1 MSKALTTRTVE
12 SVRATDERREIPDGL
27 LRGLYLIIQPKPSGA
42 RSWAVRYRHNGR
54 PRKHTLG
61 TYPALDLGAARDA
74 AAKALRAVQEGRD
87 PGQEKQQARSELPD
101 TVGAV
106 VAEFIANHVKRN
118 TRASSAAATERV
130 FKLHVLPQ
138 WRDRL
143 IKSITRRDV
152 HAILDRVIARGSPVA
167 ANRTFSAITKLF
179 GWALGRDIV
188 ETLPTAGIKRP
199 TKEKSRD
206 RVLSDSELKSV
217 WCAAAKVGF
226 PFGPLVQLLIL
237 TACRRGEIANLRWSE
252 IVEILPDR
260 VVIVLP
266 AERTKNGVQHEIPL
280 SAPAIAILKSLPRNN
295 GSAFVLTTN
304 GEAASSDFGKKKR
317 KLDALLPPDMP
328 HWSLHDLRRTAATGM
343 AKLGTSLPVIEK
355 CLNHVGGSFGGI
367 VGVYQKHEFAEEK
380 RRAFDAWAA
389 FVSDLVVER
398 RRQNIVRLK
407 AQRHGR

>member
-1 MSKALTTRTVE
+1 MAKALTTRTVE
-12 SVRATDERREIPDGL
+12 SVKPTAERREIPDGL
-27 LRGLYLIIQPKPSGA
+27 LRGLYFIVLPSGTK
-42 RSWAVRYRHNGR
+42 SWAVRYRHNGA

-61 TYPALDLGAARDA
+61 NYPALDLAQAREA
-74 AAKALRAVQEGRD
+74 GAKALRVVAEGRD
-87 PGQEKQQARSELPD
+87 PGVEKQQARSELPD

-106 VAEFIANHVKRN
+106 VAEFIAAHVKRN
-118 TRASSAAATERV
+118 NRPRTAEETERL
-130 FKLHVLPQ
+130 FNLHVLPHWQ
-138 WRDRL
+138 NRP

-152 HAILDRVIARGSPVA
+152 HALLDRVIAGGSPIA
-167 ANRTFSAITKLF
+167 ANRTFSAIRKLF
-179 GWALGRDIV
+179 GWALSRDIV
-188 ETLPTAGIKRP
+188 ETMPTAGVTRP
-199 TKEKSRD
+199 TEEKARD
-206 RVLSDSELKSV
+206 RVLSDGELKSV
-217 WCAAAKVGF
+217 WRAAAKIGF

-237 TACRRGEIANLRWSE
+237 TAARRDEIAGLRWSE

-260 VVIVLP
+260 AVIVLP

-280 SAPAIAILKSLPRNN
+280 SAPAIATLKSLPRIN

-317 KLDALLPPDMP
+317 RLDALLPSDTPN
-328 HWSLHDLRRTAATGM
+328 WTLHDIRRSAATGM
-343 AKLGTSLPVIEK
+343 AKVGVSLPVIEK

-389 FVSDLVVER
+389 FVSDLVFER
-398 RRQNIVRLK
+398 RRQNVVRLK

>member
-12 SVRATDERREIPDGL
+12 SVRASDQRREIPDGL
-27 LRGLYLIIQPKPSGA
+27 LRGLYFIVQPSGSK
-42 RSWAVRYRHNGR
+42 SWAVRYRHNGTT
-54 PRKHTLG
+54 RKLTLG
-61 TYPALDLGAARDA
+61 NYPALNLVQAREA

-106 VAEFIANHVKRN
+106 VDEFIEKHVRRN
-118 TRASSAAATERV
+118 NRPSTAAATERL
-130 FKLHVLPQ
+130 FKLHVLPI
-138 WRDRL
+138 WKNRL

-152 HAILDRVIARGSPVA
+152 HDLLDRVIASGSPVA
-167 ANRTFSAITKLF
+167 ANRTFGAITKLF

-199 TKEKSRD
+199 TEEKSRD
-206 RVLSDSELKSV
+206 RVLSDAELKSV

-237 TACRRGEIANLRWSE
+237 TACRRSEIATLRCSE
-252 IVEILPDR
+252 VDLDR
-260 VVIVLP
+260 AVIVLP
-266 AERTKNGVQHEIPL
+266 AERTKNGVQHAIPL
-280 SAPAIAILKSLPRNN
+280 SAPAVAILKSLPRTN

-317 KLDALLPPDMP
+317 KLDALLPPDTP
-328 HWSLHDLRRTAATGM
+328 HWSLHDLRRTVASGM
-343 AKLGTSLPVIEK
+343 AKLGIGLPVIEK

-367 VGVYQKHEFAEEK
+367 VGVYQKHEFSEEK
-380 RRAFDAWAA
+380 RRAFDAWAT
-389 FVSDLVVER
+389 FVSDLVSDQ
-398 RRQNIVRLK
+398 RRQKNVVRL
-407 AQRHGR
+407 RGGRRGR